1 MSASETVTVSRI
13 SMLDAAD
20 RRGISRQAVW
30 DAIQAGKL
38 NAVQVKGS
46 EDWVRGEW
54 YVYLDEK
61 WEAWRVRPNVLR
73 KAAKGKNRT

>member
-1 MSASETVTVSRI
+1 MSETVTLSRI
-13 SMLDAAD
+13 SMVDAAT

-38 NAVQVKGS
+38 NAVQIKGS
-46 EDWVRGEW
+46 EEWVRGEW

-61 WEAWRVRPNVLR
+61 WEEWYVRPNVLR
-73 KAAKGKNRT
+73 KGARGKNRT